1 MKQRLQKLLSQA
13 GICSRRASEPL
24 IQSGSVTVNGVTAEL
39 GDRADPDTDVIC
51 VNGVPLR
58 QQTQTHCLMLNKPAG
73 IVTTMKDERGRKTV
87 AMLVEQYPHR
97 VLPVGRLD
105 QWSEGLLLLTDD
117 GALLYD
123 LTHPSHDVDK
133 VYEVTVRGDA
143 ARLSELSRPMEIDG
157 YRIRPAQVKCLRQME
172 RTVLVLQII
181 IHEGRNRQI
190 RKMCAKCGFHVLKLK
205 RVAIGPL
212 RLDPQLRPGAW
223 RELRLDEREMLEILR
238 NRTKKA

>member
-24 IQSGSVTVNGVTAEL
+24 IQSGSVTVNGIPAKL
-39 GDRADPDTDVIC
+39 GDSADPETDDIRVD
-51 VNGVPLR
+51 GVPLKK
-58 QQTQTHCLMLNKPAG
+58 QTETHCLMLNKPAG

-87 AMLVEQYPHR
+87 AMLVERYPHR

-117 GALLYD
+117 GALLHD

-133 VYEVTVRGDA
+133 IYEVTVRGDT
-143 ARLSELSRPMEIDG
+143 ARVPELSRPMDIDG
-157 YRIRPAQVKCLRQME
+157 YRIRSAGVRQLHTAADGAM
-172 RTVLVLQII
+172 TLQIT

-190 RKMCAKCGFHVLKLK
+190 RKMCAKCGFRVLKLK
-205 RVAIGPL
+205 RVAIGSL
-212 RLDPQLRPGAW
+212 RLDASLKPGAW
-223 RELRLDEREMLEILR
+223 RELKTDERKMLEILR
-238 NRTKKA
+238 GTK

>member
-24 IQSGSVTVNGVTAEL
+24 IQSGSVTVNGVTAKL
-39 GDRADPDTDVIC
+39 GDSADPDTDEIC

-58 QQTQTHCLMLNKPAG
+58 RQTETHCLMMNKPAG
-73 IVTTMKDERGRKTV
+73 VVTTMKDERGRKTV
-87 AMLVEQYPHR
+87 AMLVERYPHR

-117 GALLYD
+117 GALLHD
-123 LTHPSHDVDK
+123 LTHPSRHVDK

-143 ARLSELSRPMEIDG
+143 ARLPELSRPMDIDG
-157 YRIRPAQVKCLRQME
+157 YRIRPAQVRCLRTGGDGTMTL
-172 RTVLVLQII
+172 RIT

-190 RKMCAKCGFHVLKLK
+190 RKMCAQCGFRVLKLK
-205 RVAIGPL
+205 RVAIGDL
-212 RLDPQLRPGAW
+212 HLDPSLKPGAW
-223 RELRLDEREMLEILR
+223 RELRQDESEMLRILR
-238 NRTKKA
+238 GGK